1 MSTDTSSGAG
11 PVAQSPAH
19 APPAAWG
26 LVLLALV
33 GAEFMLQLD
42 GTIVNVALPGLQA
55 DLGLNVT
62 SASWVLNGF
71 FLAFG
76 GLLLLAGRLGDV
88 LGHRRVFLAGVA
100 LVGLASLLA
109 GLAPNVAV
117 LLTGRV
123 LQGAGAAIAGPTGLA
138 LLTIEFEGERLQK
151 AFGLYSTV
159 TGLGA
164 ASGMILGGVL
174 TWAGDWRWTLLVN
187 VPVALAIVL
196 IGARVLTRTPA
207 PATRRS
213 LGVASAI
220 LVTGALVALVHGLVR
235 ASEHGWGD
243 TLTLASLAAAVV
255 LVAAL
260 LAVDSRASEPL
271 LPLRVFAHRE
281 RVGGFLGLILLAAVL
296 TAFLFYVV
304 QYLDAVLGLGPLQRG
319 LAILP
324 FGLGMLL
331 TTQVLTKYL
340 SGIGVKARG
349 VIGLVVVVAAVLW
362 LTRLD
367 GASSYAAD
375 VLPPIVVLGVG
386 VGLAIVP
393 INMTILAT
401 SRPED
406 TGITAGI
413 LQTALTVGG
422 TIGLAV
428 LLIPFTSGSGE
439 PAETISSLFWWATGL
454 AAAAALV
461 VAGFW
466 FTGGGTSAAGQPGE
480 GTESAEQQAAATDPA
495 EQH

>member
-1 MSTDTSSGAG
+1 MSTETSPPSG
-11 PVAQSPAH
+11 PTAQ

-42 GTIVNVALPGLQA
+42 GTIVNVALPGVQA
-55 DLGLNVT
+55 DLGLSVT
-62 SASWVLNGF
+62 GASWVLNGF

-76 GLLLLAGRLGDV
+76 GLLLLAGRVGDV

-100 LVGLASLLA
+100 LVGSASLLA
-109 GLAPNVAV
+109 GLAPNFPV

-123 LQGAGAAIAGPTGLA
+123 LQGAGAAMAGPAGLA
-138 LLTIEFEGERLQK
+138 LLTAEFEGERRQR

-164 ASGMILGGVL
+164 AAGMILGGVL

-187 VPVALAIVL
+187 VPIALAIVL
-196 IGARVLTRTPA
+196 TAAKVLTRTAA
-207 PATRRS
+207 PTARRP
-213 LGVASAI
+213 LGLAAAV
-220 LVTGALVALVHGLVR
+220 LVTGALTALVYGLVR
-235 ASEHGWGD
+235 AAEAGWSD
-243 TLTLASLAAAVV
+243 TGTLLALGAAVV
-255 LVAAL
+255 LAAAL
-260 LAVDSRASEPL
+260 LAVDARAADPL
-271 LPLRVFAHRE
+271 LPLRIFAHRE
-281 RVGGFLGLILLAAVL
+281 RAGGFLGLILLAAVL

-304 QYLDAVLGLGPLQRG
+304 QYLDAVLGFGSLERG

-324 FGLGMLL
+324 FGLGMLA
-331 TTQVLTKYL
+331 TTQLLTKYL
-340 SGIGVKARG
+340 AGIGAKARG
-349 VIGLVVVVAAVLW
+349 VLGLAVVAAAVLW

-367 GASSYAAD
+367 GASGYAAD
-375 VLPPIVVLGVG
+375 VLPPIVVLGIG

-393 INMTILAT
+393 VNMTILAT

-413 LQTALTVGG
+413 LQAALTVGG

-439 PAETISSLFWWATGL
+439 PADTISTLFWWATGIAV
-454 AAAAALV
+454 AAVLV
-461 VAGFW
+461 VGGFW
-466 FTGGGTSAAGQPGE
+466 FGGRPASGD
-480 GTESAEQQAAATDPA
+480 EQDG
-495 EQH
+495 